1 MTDSSVT
8 GASTADA
15 DRDVRAFLGMNT
27 TSAYGV
33 AATFVGT
40 YSLMNFTASDGV
52 HSVWVV
58 QAAVV
63 LVSFAAFALVAVPG
77 DPLGAGWA
85 AAIGAA
91 APVAT
96 AVVLSQVPVPVANG
110 LQTWPLSA
118 AVALCGFVS
127 VRGRAAVG
135 WAAMVAVVAVCAV
148 WAAATDQ
155 GAMAGVAMS
164 AISFA
169 PLVMAT
175 FFALTFRSTAAA
187 VFELRAQS
195 RRRAAEDAATSA
207 GLDERD
213 RQLEQLDLLARPL
226 LAKIASGSVLDTAE
240 RQACGL
246 LEATLRDRLRAP
258 GLMTDDVTAQARA
271 ARARG
276 VQVVL
281 LDDGGLAVV
290 HPTISDRVSTA
301 VADALR
307 GATGGVVTARI
318 LPPGRA
324 KIASILVSD
333 SSDDVR
339 IELDADGRHSVVA
352 P

>member
-1 MTDSSVT
+1 MTDNHAV
-8 GASTADA
+8 DA

-27 TSAYGV
+27 ASAYGV
-33 AATFVGT
+33 AATLFGT
-40 YSLMNFTASDGV
+40 YSLMNFTASEGV
-52 HSVWVV
+52 HSVWLV
-58 QAAVV
+58 QAAV
-63 LVSFAAFALVAVPG
+63 LVVAFAAFALVAVPG

-85 AAIGAA
+85 TAIGAA
-91 APVAT
+91 APVST
-96 AVVLSQVPVPVANG
+96 AIVLSQVPVPVANG

-127 VRGRAAVG
+127 VRGRTALG
-135 WAAMVAVVAVCAV
+135 WAAMAAVVAVCAV
-148 WAAATDQ
+148 WSAATDQ
-155 GAMAGVAMS
+155 GPMVGVAMS

-213 RQLEQLDLLARPL
+213 RQLEQLDFLARPL
-226 LAKIASGSVLDTAE
+226 LEKIASGSGLDTAE

-258 GLMTDDVTAQARA
+258 GLMTDEVAAHARA

-281 LDDGGLAVV
+281 LDDGGLAMA
-290 HPTISDRVSTA
+290 HPTVSARVSTA
-301 VADALR
+301 VSDALR

-324 KIASILVSD
+324 RIASILVSD
-333 SSDDVR
+333 LSADVR
-339 IELDADGRHSVVA
+339 IELDADGRKTVVA

>member
-1 MTDSSVT
+1 MTDNHAV
-8 GASTADA
+8 DA

-27 TSAYGV
+27 ASAYGV
-33 AATFVGT
+33 AATLFGT
-40 YSLMNFTASDGV
+40 YSLMNFTASEGV
-52 HSVWVV
+52 HSVWLV
-58 QAAVV
+58 QAAV
-63 LVSFAAFALVAVPG
+63 LVVAFAAFALVAVPG

-85 AAIGAA
+85 TAIGAA
-91 APVAT
+91 APVST
-96 AVVLSQVPVPVANG
+96 AIVLSQVPVPVANG

-127 VRGRAAVG
+127 VRGRTALG
-135 WAAMVAVVAVCAV
+135 WAAMAAVVAVCAV
-148 WAAATDQ
+148 WSAATDQ
-155 GAMAGVAMS
+155 GPMAGVAMS

-187 VFELRAQS
+187 VFELRTQS

-213 RQLEQLDLLARPL
+213 RQLEQLDFLARPL
-226 LAKIASGSVLDTAE
+226 LEKIASGSGLDTAE

-258 GLMTDDVTAQARA
+258 GLMTDEVAAHARA

-276 VQVVL
+276 VQVIL
-281 LDDGGLAVV
+281 LDDGGLAMA
-290 HPTISDRVSTA
+290 HPTVSARVSTA
-301 VADALR
+301 VSDALR

-324 KIASILVSD
+324 RIASILVSD
-333 SSDDVR
+333 SSADVR
-339 IELDADGRHSVVA
+339 IELDADGRKTVVA